1 MENLLPISSNPKFNN
16 GRWVNG
22 VFGGSAD
29 IQFSSGGGWGNYYP
43 GYEKDLVSGY
53 NNKNL
58 EASKKK
64 EMSTIRDDETKRD
77 VNKVGSGNHQDD
89 EMREETSSSN
99 AETTNAGDVPTSS
112 AATSTAVAVESIVQ
126 DTAKSLLNIKL

>member
-1 MENLLPISSNPKFNN
+1 MENHLAISSNPKFNN

-29 IQFSSGGGWGNYYP
+29 IQFSSGGWGNYYP

>member
-1 MENLLPISSNPKFNN
+1 MENHLAISSNPKFNN

-22 VFGGSAD
+22 VFGGSD
-29 IQFSSGGGWGNYYP
+29 IQFSSGGWGNYYP

-53 NNKNL
+53 NNTNL

-99 AETTNAGDVPTSS
+99 AETTNAGNVSTLS
-112 AATSTAVAVESIVQ
+112 AATSTVVAVESTVQ
-126 DTAKSLLNIKL
+126 DTAERLLNIKL

>member
-1 MENLLPISSNPKFNN
+1 M
-16 GRWVNG
+16 NG
-22 VFGGSAD
+22 VFGESD
-29 IQFSSGGGWGNYYP
+29 IQFSSGRWGNYYA

-112 AATSTAVAVESIVQ
+112 AATSTAVAVESTVQ